1 MQLTSVA
8 SLLLPAFGSSADAA
22 ALSSSLLSAGFSGS
36 ACCSEFTET
45 VSFEAPLLLLL
56 LASELL
62 CFALLGLG
70 WLPSD
75 VAWDTSVAASLM
87 VLSAFS
93 GLLLAGC
100 LPEGLLA
107 IDGDCLP
114 LTTVDHPLLSGGG

>member
-1 MQLTSVA
+1 LT
-8 SLLLPAFGSSADAA
+8 D
-22 ALSSSLLSAGFSGS
+22 
-36 ACCSEFTET
+36 TE
-45 VSFEAPLLLLL
+45 SFEAPLLLLL

-70 WLPSD
+70 WLPRD

-93 GLLLAGC
+93 ALLLADC